1 MGKRFGGEVKE
12 GQTVKVVQIRRS
24 EERIRGKLSVN
35 KSGYVGWISIA
46 STCEN
51 KWEWATFIPQKIF
64 PPASSLNP
72 LSRVKSPWKLKPRF
86 IPKVSMKIAKRRT
99 RKNMTRIMDL
109 KNLSFILNQNQN
121 PYLRGPP
128 QPRREPRNPLKRK
141 PDPKIPPS
149 VPKNYLSRISK
160 PASRSR
166 TSIFD
171 PAPVVRRLAPADR
184 NSNVPQNS
192 DENDNP
198 TSKVAASEP
207 FTIPSEDLPNSL
219 EEVYLLLDNAEQ
231 VLTTLFPDSTPPPG
245 DSELSIMSHIK
256 YFDDSPHRSPRRIK
270 TKRDRR
276 RSPSRSSGRWRPAS
290 PSQENPHHRSGIE
303 ALDRCPLVAQSENG
317 TGIENAIELAIGMG
331 VPIGIVSHTESVTE
345 RVAVRG
351 GALAH
356 RLIASA
362 SIPNLPQSYPLRSVN
377 ITLKKAS
384 VGWRIATEESQQEE
398 IIPSIAK
405 ASLLET

>member
-290 PSQENPHHRSGIE
+290 PSQENPSPPKRNRSTRSMSPRRSKRE
-303 ALDRCPLVAQSENG
+303 RDRDR
-317 TGIENAIELAIGMG
+317 
-331 VPIGIVSHTESVTE
+331 E
-345 RVAVRG
+345 RDRTRDRG
-351 GALAH
+351 WAF
-356 RLIASA
+356 
-362 SIPNLPQSYPLRSVN
+362 P
-377 ITLKKAS
+377 
-384 VGWRIATEESQQEE
+384 
-398 IIPSIAK
+398 
-405 ASLLET
+405 